1 LIDED
6 FAWFQAH
13 RIKEPKR
20 LIIGVDY
27 YPHSEVAWSEHRRIQ
42 RHSHAIGLDGVT
54 REYVDQYA
62 PLGCRFAITETNVR
76 GRIADRISWL
86 KYVMETV
93 EKLTST
99 GIALE
104 GVTWFPFIDSTS
116 WGNLLCNARGSID
129 PQGIYWLREDTLE
142 RMPSELSALHA
153 LLAQGKITSQEIPA
167 YQFEPGPVLNGRMVG
182 NFLKFM
188 QGWRWIDPSPEEI
201 KPWDWEQVLR
211 RFVP

>member
-1 LIDED
+1 MVDKTHPLLWYLTMNGWMTDED

-20 LIIGVDY
+20 LIVGVDY
-27 YPHSEVAWSEHRRIQ
+27 YPHSEVAWGEHRRIQ
-42 RHSHAIGLDGVT
+42 RHPHAIGLDGVT
-54 REYVDQYA
+54 REYVDRYA

-104 GVTWFPFIDSTS
+104 GVTWFPFIDSTC
-116 WGNLLCNARGSID
+116 WGNLLCNTRGSID
-129 PQGIYWLREDTLE
+129 PQGSTGSE
-142 RMPSELSALHA
+142 RIPLSACLPSSRNFTHFSHKARLHH
-153 LLAQGKITSQEIPA
+153 
-167 YQFEPGPVLNGRMVG
+167 
-182 NFLKFM
+182 
-188 QGWRWIDPSPEEI
+188 
-201 KPWDWEQVLR
+201 R
-211 RFVP
+211 RFLPTNSSWDQYSMDGW